1 MSESIV
7 FILLVVIIVILLC
20 IVYYLYQME
29 TMGATKRTQ
38 ATSSTTTGL
47 TSASGQWFAKR
58 IDSNSAT
65 ILCEIT
71 AAPNAAQTQCLATF
85 ALPEAAN
92 SFTSSDEIVLLSK
105 TGQSAN
111 GTNVSSVNADAI
123 SLANKTIDISFFSND
138 TSAHTL
144 TFWVFICKSDAA

>member
-1 MSESIV
+1 MSETIV
-7 FILLVVIIVILLC
+7 SILLVVIILVLLC
-20 IVYYLYQME
+20 IVFYLYQME

-47 TSASGQWFAKR
+47 ASASGQWFTKR

-71 AAPNAAQTQCLATF
+71 ATPTTAQTQCLATF
-85 ALPEAAN
+85 ALPEAA
-92 SFTSSDEIVLLSK
+92 SAFTANDEIVLLSK

-111 GTNVSSVNADAI
+111 GTNVSSVNADSI
-123 SLANKTIDISFFSND
+123 SLANDTINVSFFSND
-138 TSAHTL
+138 TSVHTL
-144 TFWVFICKSDAA
+144 TFWVFICKADAA